1 MAATTAVQD
10 RGRLTACPAA
20 HRTAL
25 VTDFDPTSATL
36 PDRLARWLSAEWNV
50 PVEVSDWRRFPVG
63 MSWVT
68 IGFTAQAAGRT
79 EALILRLGD
88 PQGLFA
94 PYRTEP
100 EYLALKSL
108 AEAPDV
114 PIPHVRARSDDTAIL
129 GAPFII
135 TERVEGD
142 TPTPWNGAA
151 SKVESERA
159 SLALEFSEVLGAL
172 HAFDWRA
179 TPLASWATNLRPDN
193 VALREI
199 HRWTAETGFP
209 EVPLPPAMH
218 YAMRWLEAHAPV
230 SRDIVLVHGDYRV
243 GNFLRKGAHITAILD
258 WELVHLGDPHEDLAW
273 AGLRAFSDGTGRVGG
288 FIERTEFH
296 RRYSARSGIDV
307 DEKRLRYFEVLMLF
321 KSAAM
326 LLGAQRRAEQGR
338 ARDVRM
344 AAMGFQLAP
353 TLMEVLRAIGEAP

>member
-1 MAATTAVQD
+1 
-10 RGRLTACPAA
+10 
-20 HRTAL
+20 
-25 VTDFDPTSATL
+25 VTDFEPNSAAL
-36 PDRLARWLSAEWNV
+36 PGQLARWLSSEWRA
-50 PVEVSDWRRFPVG
+50 PVAIDEWRRFPVG

-68 IGFTAQAAGRT
+68 IGFAATIGGRR
-79 EALILRLGD
+79 EELILRLGD
-88 PQGLFA
+88 PQGLFG

-108 AEAPDV
+108 AEGSTV
-114 PIPHVRARSDDTAIL
+114 PIPHVRARSDDTSIL

-151 SKVESERA
+151 SKVESERL
-159 SLALEFSEVLGAL
+159 SLAHEFSDVLGEL

-179 TPLASWATNLRPDN
+179 TPLASWAQALRPDN
-193 VALREI
+193 VALTEI
-199 HRWTAETGFP
+199 HKWTAETGYP
-209 EVPLPPAMH
+209 ELPLPPAMH
-218 YAMRWLEAHAPV
+218 YAMRWLEANAPE

-273 AGLRAFSDGTGRVGG
+273 AGLRAFSAGTGRIGG
-288 FIERTEFH
+288 FIDRAEFH
-296 RRYSARSGIDV
+296 QRYTARSGIEV
-307 DEKRLRYFEVLMLF
+307 DDNKLRYFEVLMLF

-353 TLMEVLRAIGEAP
+353 TLVEVLRAIGEAS